1 MSLVLKKMPEVKG
14 VAAYQ
19 NGDIKND
26 FSLAEHFKDKWGVL
40 FFYPLDFTFVC
51 PTELQAFATAQEA
64 FKKEGAELA
73 AVSIDSAFSHKA
85 WFTTDPSLKEVKY
98 PVIADLNKKV
108 SRDFGVLDE
117 EKGFALRGTFIIDP
131 KGVVQYQVVAAPSL
145 GRNTEETIRS
155 LQALKTGEKCPANW
169 KPGQKTL
176 GK

>member
-1 MSLVLKKMPEVKG
+1 MSLVLKKMPEVKDVDVYHSG
-14 VAAYQ
+14 E
-19 NGDIKND
+19 IKNK
-26 FSLAEHFKDKWGVL
+26 FNLAEHFKGKWGVL

-51 PTELQAFATAQEA
+51 PTELQAFASAQES
-64 FKKEGAELA
+64 FKKEGAELC
-73 AVSIDSAFSHKA
+73 AVSIDSVFSHKA
-85 WFTTDPSLKEVKY
+85 WFTSDDRLKEVKY
-98 PVIADLNKKV
+98 PIIGDLHKKV

-117 EKGFALRGTFIIDP
+117 ERGFALRGTFIVDP
-131 KGVVQYQVVAAPSL
+131 HGTIQYEVIAAPSL